1 MEIPTRC
8 LEGMLLERQ
17 NWEIL
22 SAEADSPEVIPTVL
36 RAADERD
43 LRLRRENVQDLEIIQ
58 KIILAEEDR
67 VLSMDEVLSRI
78 LSFYRRFVPYK

>member
-1 MEIPTRC
+1 MP
-8 LEGMLLERQ
+8 LERQ

-22 SAEADSPEVIPTVL
+22 SAEANLPDDIPTFL
-36 RAADERD
+36 RPADERD
-43 LRLRRENVQDLEIIQ
+43 LRLRRENVQDLETIQ